1 MTAAVK
7 VASSDVPMQLA
18 AQQAP
23 SVFDVNKDK
32 AQAQGPAA
40 APAPKEEPKVKEEAP
55 GIVSRWSLVDYD
67 EDDDKA
73 EYGPC
78 TPCQQHQRCS

>member
-1 MTAAVK
+1 M
-7 VASSDVPMQLA
+7 ASWGVPMQLA

-23 SVFDVNKDK
+23 SVFDVNREE
-32 AQAQGPAA
+32 ALAQGPPA
-40 APAPKEEPKVKEEAP
+40 APAPKEEPQVKEEAP

-73 EYGPC
+73 EYGPFG
-78 TPCQQHQRCS
+78 PLPAASAL

>member
-1 MTAAVK
+1 M
-7 VASSDVPMQLA
+7 ASLDVPMQLA

-23 SVFDVNKDK
+23 SVFDVNKEE

-40 APAPKEEPKVKEEAP
+40 APAPKEEPQVKEDTP

-67 EDDDKA
+67 EDDDRA
-73 EYGPC
+73 EYVLFYPFF
-78 TPCQQHQRCS
+78 PLSPA

>member
-1 MTAAVK
+1 MK
-7 VASSDVPMQLA
+7 VASLDVPLQLA

-23 SVFDVNKDK
+23 SVFDVNKEETR
-32 AQAQGPAA
+32 AQGPAA
-40 APAPKEEPKVKEEAP
+40 APAPKEELEVKEEAP

-73 EYGPC
+73 EYGLC
-78 TPCQQHQRCS
+78 KSCQQHHHCR

>member
-1 MTAAVK
+1 M
-7 VASSDVPMQLA
+7 ASLDVPMQLA

-23 SVFDVNKDK
+23 SVFDVNKEE
-32 AQAQGPAA
+32 AQAQGPAV
-40 APAPKEEPKVKEEAP
+40 APAPKEEPQVKEEAP

-73 EYGPC
+73 EYDC
-78 TPCQQHQRCS
+78 TATCQQRQHRRLCS